1 MRRGAK
7 ANTSDARRGGMKQPA
22 TVTSWDAGRL
32 VRLWVL
38 FGLGGGIH
46 EIVQQG
52 NPNGGGEGQ
61 RTLGKGY

>member
-1 MRRGAK
+1 
-7 ANTSDARRGGMKQPA
+7 MKQPA

-61 RTLGKGY
+61 RTLGTGY